1 MRNSNFAGLYYLTKK
16 LMFQSIKLTNKLR
29 AVLLSLTL
37 LGSIHAVAQY
47 LPETQLSLDEC
58 IMIALNDNPT
68 IKIKDMEIK
77 RVDYSH
83 KEALGQL
90 LPSVNFSGQYT
101 RNLAIQTIYMTTPE
115 GSTSIKMG
123 RDNTYSTGFN
133 ASVPLVMPTLWK
145 SIKLSDNQILQNV
158 EAARANKLSLVN
170 QVKNAYYALL
180 LAEDSKRAIEENH
193 ATAQFNADVFQKK
206 FDLGTASEYDVLR
219 ARVEVTNLEP
229 SIIEADNA
237 IETLEL
243 QLKVLMGMDVRTD
256 FKPSQK
262 LDDFKIQMYN
272 DVLATDTS
280 LVNNTSLKS
289 LDLQTDYLKKS
300 LDVTRMAWYPTLN
313 GSFNYMWNSM
323 SNGSPFKN
331 FDWHPSSSV
340 GLTLTLPLFT
350 GGQRLYKQRQAEVA
364 LREMRW
370 QRENL
375 QRSLQ
380 MQVQTQMNLI
390 NRTVKQIESNE
401 AGVRQATKANDIM
414 EQSFKMGVGTFIQL
428 LDTEDALL
436 YARLSY
442 YQAIHDYLVAQSNL
456 EYLLGNTHYVH

>member
-1 MRNSNFAGLYYLTKK
+1 
-16 LMFQSIKLTNKLR
+16 MFQSIKLTNKLR

-37 LGSIHAVAQY
+37 LGSIHAAAQY

-58 IMIALNDNPT
+58 IKIALNDNPT

-219 ARVEVTNLEP
+219 ARVAVTNLEP

>member
-1 MRNSNFAGLYYLTKK
+1 
-16 LMFQSIKLTNKLR
+16 MFQSIKLTNKLR

-37 LGSIHAVAQY
+37 LGSIHVAAQY

-58 IMIALNDNPT
+58 IKIALNDNPT

>member
-1 MRNSNFAGLYYLTKK
+1 
-16 LMFQSIKLTNKLR
+16 
-29 AVLLSLTL
+29 
-37 LGSIHAVAQY
+37 
-47 LPETQLSLDEC
+47 
-58 IMIALNDNPT
+58 
-68 IKIKDMEIK
+68 
-77 RVDYSH
+77 
-83 KEALGQL
+83 
-90 LPSVNFSGQYT
+90 
-101 RNLAIQTIYMTTPE
+101 
-115 GSTSIKMG
+115 MG

>member
-1 MRNSNFAGLYYLTKK
+1 
-16 LMFQSIKLTNKLR
+16 MFQSIKLTNKLR

-37 LGSIHAVAQY
+37 LGSIHAAAQY

-58 IMIALNDNPT
+58 IKIALNDNPT

-219 ARVEVTNLEP
+219 ARVAVTNLEP

-262 LDDFKIQMYN
+262 LDDFKMQMYN

-300 LDVTRMAWYPTLN
+300 LDVTKMAWYPTLN

>member
-1 MRNSNFAGLYYLTKK
+1 
-16 LMFQSIKLTNKLR
+16 MFQSIKLTNKLR

-37 LGSIHAVAQY
+37 LGSIHAAAQY

-58 IMIALNDNPT
+58 IKIALNDNPT

>member
-1 MRNSNFAGLYYLTKK
+1 
-16 LMFQSIKLTNKLR
+16 MFQSIKLTNKLR

-37 LGSIHAVAQY
+37 LGSIHVAAQY

-58 IMIALNDNPT
+58 IKIALNDNPT

-219 ARVEVTNLEP
+219 ARVVVTNLEP

>member
-1 MRNSNFAGLYYLTKK
+1 
-16 LMFQSIKLTNKLR
+16 MFQSIKLTNKLR

-37 LGSIHAVAQY
+37 LGSIHAAAQY

-58 IMIALNDNPT
+58 IKIALNDNPT

-219 ARVEVTNLEP
+219 ARVAVTNLEP

-262 LDDFKIQMYN
+262 LDDFKMQMYN

>member
-1 MRNSNFAGLYYLTKK
+1 
-16 LMFQSIKLTNKLR
+16 MFQSIKLTNKLR

-37 LGSIHAVAQY
+37 LGSIHAAAQY

-58 IMIALNDNPT
+58 IKIALNDNPT

-90 LPSVNFSGQYT
+90 LPNVNFSGQYT

>member
-1 MRNSNFAGLYYLTKK
+1 
-16 LMFQSIKLTNKLR
+16 MFQSIKLTNKLR

-37 LGSIHAVAQY
+37 LGSIHVAAQY

-58 IMIALNDNPT
+58 IKIALNDNPT

-262 LDDFKIQMYN
+262 LDDFKMQMYN

>member
-1 MRNSNFAGLYYLTKK
+1 
-16 LMFQSIKLTNKLR
+16 MFQSIKLTNKLR

-37 LGSIHAVAQY
+37 LGSIHAAAQY

-58 IMIALNDNPT
+58 IKIALNDNPT

-158 EAARANKLSLVN
+158 EAARANKLSLVS

-262 LDDFKIQMYN
+262 LDDFKMQMYN

>member
-1 MRNSNFAGLYYLTKK
+1 
-16 LMFQSIKLTNKLR
+16 MFQSIKLTNKLR

-37 LGSIHAVAQY
+37 LGSIHAAAQY

-58 IMIALNDNPT
+58 IKIALNDNPT

-262 LDDFKIQMYN
+262 LDDFKMQMYN

-331 FDWHPSSSV
+331 FDWHSSSSV

>member
-1 MRNSNFAGLYYLTKK
+1 
-16 LMFQSIKLTNKLR
+16 MFQSIKLTNKLR

-37 LGSIHAVAQY
+37 LGSIHAAAQY

-58 IMIALNDNPT
+58 IKIALNDNPT

-219 ARVEVTNLEP
+219 ARVVVTNLEP

-300 LDVTRMAWYPTLN
+300 LDVTKMAWYPTLN

-390 NRTVKQIESNE
+390 NRTAKQIESNE

>member
-1 MRNSNFAGLYYLTKK
+1 MPN
-16 LMFQSIKLTNKLR
+16 
-29 AVLLSLTL
+29 
-37 LGSIHAVAQY
+37 
-47 LPETQLSLDEC
+47 
-58 IMIALNDNPT
+58 
-68 IKIKDMEIK
+68 
-77 RVDYSH
+77 
-83 KEALGQL
+83 
-90 LPSVNFSGQYT
+90 VNFSGQYT

-262 LDDFKIQMYN
+262 LDDFKMQMYN

>member
-1 MRNSNFAGLYYLTKK
+1 
-16 LMFQSIKLTNKLR
+16 MFQSIKLTNKLR

-37 LGSIHAVAQY
+37 LGSIHAAAQY

-58 IMIALNDNPT
+58 IKIALNDNPT

-262 LDDFKIQMYN
+262 LDDFKMQMYN

-300 LDVTRMAWYPTLN
+300 LDVTKMAWYPTLN

>member
-1 MRNSNFAGLYYLTKK
+1 
-16 LMFQSIKLTNKLR
+16 MFQSIKLTNKLR

-37 LGSIHAVAQY
+37 LGSIHAAAQY

-58 IMIALNDNPT
+58 IKIALNDNPT

-262 LDDFKIQMYN
+262 LDDFKMQMYN

>member
-1 MRNSNFAGLYYLTKK
+1 
-16 LMFQSIKLTNKLR
+16 LR

-37 LGSIHAVAQY
+37 LGSIHAAAQY

-58 IMIALNDNPT
+58 IKIALNDNPT

>member
-1 MRNSNFAGLYYLTKK
+1 
-16 LMFQSIKLTNKLR
+16 MFQLIKLTNKLR

-37 LGSIHAVAQY
+37 LGSIHAAAQY

-58 IMIALNDNPT
+58 IKIALNDNPT

>member
-1 MRNSNFAGLYYLTKK
+1 
-16 LMFQSIKLTNKLR
+16 MFQSIKLTNKLR

-37 LGSIHAVAQY
+37 LGSIHAAAQY

-58 IMIALNDNPT
+58 IKIALNDNPT

-300 LDVTRMAWYPTLN
+300 LDVTKMAWYPTLN

>member
-1 MRNSNFAGLYYLTKK
+1 
-16 LMFQSIKLTNKLR
+16 MFQSIKLTNKLR

-37 LGSIHAVAQY
+37 LGSIHAAAQY

-58 IMIALNDNPT
+58 IKIALNDNPT

-219 ARVEVTNLEP
+219 ARVVVTNLEP

-300 LDVTRMAWYPTLN
+300 LDVTKMAWYPTLN

>member
-1 MRNSNFAGLYYLTKK
+1 
-16 LMFQSIKLTNKLR
+16 MFQSIKLTNKLR

-37 LGSIHAVAQY
+37 LGSIHVAAQY

-58 IMIALNDNPT
+58 IKIALNDNPT

-300 LDVTRMAWYPTLN
+300 LDVTKMAWYPTLN